1 MNDLLFDAFLVGL
14 KYLPRGK
21 GTRSKYRVIPRRL
34 LNQEGIFRLN
44 KQINKNKHGQSLGR
58 KGRETRT
65 RLLDAARELLQSN
78 SPVQLTVVAIAKKA
92 KSSSATFYLYF
103 EDVRGLLLVLS
114 EEAETD
120 MKVVHEVL
128 DEPWDPQFLDL
139 DHAARVVQAFVSVWD
154 KHREVLRYRNLEA
167 DRGDAEFE
175 NIRLRTSVRIVSR
188 FAEHIFAAYPE
199 DTGLTFT
206 EAMAEASVL
215 VAAMERLAATDLDA
229 VNRGVGQGAM
239 WEGMTRI
246 IARTLN
252 ADAAVSSPKKRSTA
266 RGAGKKSIAKKTEPV
281 T

>member
-1 MNDLLFDAFLVGL
+1 
-14 KYLPRGK
+14 
-21 GTRSKYRVIPRRL
+21 
-34 LNQEGIFRLN
+34 LN
-44 KQINKNKHGQSLGR
+44 KQINKNKHCQSLGR
-58 KGRETRT
+58 KGRETRA
-65 RLLDAARELLQSN
+65 RLLNAARELLQSN

-103 EDVRGLLLVLS
+103 DDVRGLLLVLS

-199 DTGLTFT
+199 GAGLTFN

-215 VAAMERLAATDLDA
+215 VAAMERLAATDLDV
-229 VNRGVGQGAM
+229 VNRGVGQEAM
-239 WEGMTRI
+239 WQGMTRI
-246 IARTLN
+246 IARTLS
-252 ADAAVSSPKKRSTA
+252 ADVAVSSQKKAGLSRKSLSRKSTTKAGERRS
-266 RGAGKKSIAKKTEPV
+266 E
-281 T
+281 